1 MYIQKAEITN
11 IKSIEKF
18 EIEFK
23 NPAGWHVLIGDNG
36 SGKTTIVRALALS
49 MISESEEMG
58 LRENWDDWIKY
69 EPEDG
74 RITLFTSE
82 DREFDK
88 PSSPFPLFHPLI
100 NRWIDNLVEANENKQ
115 ILNFRNIRGRIQ
127 IIRSDFFFK
136 DDKWESIDIDEMLLK
151 ISSEETKEIKEI
163 FKTLPDDYFDKFTV
177 GPFSSAFG
185 PYRRFEGGSPE
196 WDEVYN
202 NPSLK
207 RLAAHLSVFD
217 ESVALTEP
225 IKWLKDLNYKTL
237 EKNKESKHTLD
248 NLKKLINSEDFL
260 PHNSKLE
267 KISSDGVFFKDG
279 NGSTIAVNQMSDG
292 YRSILSLTFELIRQL
307 VRVYG
312 SEKVFKNIENGEMF
326 IDLPGV
332 VLIDE
337 IDAHLHPT
345 WQTRIGQWFLK
356 YFPQLQFIVTTH
368 SPLVCRAC
376 EKGSIWRLAA
386 PGSDEESGEV
396 TGIDRDRL
404 IYGNILDAYG
414 TGVFGENTSISQ
426 DSNEMLNRLSELN
439 VKSIT
444 GLITDEESNELQELK
459 AKSPTD
465 DTQKRTGDWL
475 IEKFE
480 KLEDYLK
487 EKEINFT
494 KSEEDSRNELQKSR
508 AILAQEWKNL
518 KDILG
523 MSKTGL
529 DKEKDG
535 KSELKTTK
543 TSTVKNKEK

>member
-1 MYIQKAEITN
+1 MYIKKAEITN

-36 SGKTTIVRALALS
+36 SGKSTIVRAIALALVGEKS
-49 MISESEEMG
+49 QS
-58 LRENWDDWIKY
+58 LRENWTNWLSINADNGEIIVNLYKNKNYDLITGENIGKIIEDETNVAIILIKNQKQTY
-69 EPEDG
+69 MKIVDG
-74 RITLFTSE
+74 SLEIPIHKLSTK
-82 DREFDK
+82 EFCII
-88 PSSPFPLFHPLI
+88 H
-100 NRWIDNLVEANENKQ
+100 IDPTNVDSIFGHKNIVEAG
-115 ILNFRNIRGRIQ
+115 F
-127 IIRSDFFFK
+127 
-136 DDKWESIDIDEMLLK
+136 
-151 ISSEETKEIKEI
+151 
-163 FKTLPDDYFDKFTV
+163 
-177 GPFSSAFG
+177 FSSAFG
-185 PYRRFEGGSPE
+185 PFRRFEGGNSE

-202 NPSLK
+202 SPSLAN
-207 RLAAHLSVFD
+207 LAAHLSIFN
-217 ESVALTEP
+217 ESVALSEP

-312 SEKVFKNIENGEMF
+312 SDKVFKNIEKGEMF

-426 DSNEMLNRLSELN
+426 DSNKMLNRLSELN
-439 VKSIT
+439 VKSML
-444 GLITDEESNELQELK
+444 GLINDKENDELQVLRAK
-459 AKSPTD
+459 APTE
-465 DTQKRTGDWL
+465 DTLKRTSDWL
-475 IEKFE
+475 VEKFK

-487 EKEINFT
+487 EKETNFA
-494 KSEEDSRNELQKSR
+494 KSEDDSRNELQKSR
-508 AILAQEWKNL
+508 IVLAQEWKNL
-518 KDILG
+518 MEILG
-523 MSKTGL
+523 MTKTDL
-529 DKEKDG
+529 DKEQN
-535 KSELKTTK
+535 
-543 TSTVKNKEK
+543 NKK

>member
-11 IKSIEKF
+11 IKSIEHF

-36 SGKTTIVRALALS
+36 SGKTTIVRAMALALVGN
-49 MISESEEMG
+49 EEAYG
-58 LRENWDDWIKY
+58 LRLNADNWINKKEEHADIRL
-69 EPEDG
+69 ELFEDKN
-74 RITLFTSE
+74 IDS
-82 DREFDK
+82 
-88 PSSPFPLFHPLI
+88 I
-100 NRWIDNLVEANENKQ
+100 NREKASQIALSENSRFKIVPTVLLHRQ
-115 ILNFRNIRGRIQ
+115 QKTVFL
-127 IIRSDFFFK
+127 SDFYSDYETVPMEYK
-136 DDKWESIDIDEMLLK
+136 DKG
-151 ISSEETKEIKEI
+151 
-163 FKTLPDDYFDKFTV
+163 YF
-177 GPFSSAFG
+177 SCAFG
-185 PYRRFEGGSPE
+185 PYRRFEGGSAE
-196 WDEVYN
+196 WDDVYD
-202 NPSLK
+202 SLG
-207 RLAAHLSVFD
+207 LANLSAHLSVFD

-237 EKNKESKHTLD
+237 EKNKKSKHTLD
-248 NLKKLINSEDFL
+248 NLKKLINSDDFL

-368 SPLVCRAC
+368 SPLVCRAA

-396 TGIDRDRL
+396 TGVDRDRL

-414 TGVFGENTSISQ
+414 TEIFGSNVSISKESVEKQ
-426 DSNEMLNRLSELN
+426 EDLIKLSKKEMLG
-439 VKSIT
+439 I
-444 GLITDEESNELQELK
+444 I
-459 AKSPTD
+459 
-465 DTQKRTGDWL
+465 
-475 IEKFE
+475 
-480 KLEDYLK
+480 
-487 EKEINFT
+487 
-494 KSEEDSRNELQKSR
+494 SEEEQTKLDDLR
-508 AILAQEWKNL
+508 
-518 KDILG
+518 DIF
-523 MSKTGL
+523 
-529 DKEKDG
+529 
-535 KSELKTTK
+535 TTNAE
-543 TSTVKNKEK
+543 VEI